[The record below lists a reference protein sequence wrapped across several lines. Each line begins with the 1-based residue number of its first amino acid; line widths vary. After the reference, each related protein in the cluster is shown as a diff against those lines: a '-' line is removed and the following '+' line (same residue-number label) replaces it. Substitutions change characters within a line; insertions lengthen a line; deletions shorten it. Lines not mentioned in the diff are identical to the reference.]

1 MNLRNIFRR
10 CFLFVIMI
18 LIFLAYFLFP
28 SRSPLGNIPP
38 TSCAKL
44 CSSPTVLSSLST
56 LRNCEAALLVYAG
69 LPFTP
74 ALHSPLFPHE
84 VSDPRASHADR
95 LKNQLTYV
103 PSHIST
109 ALHPLEAIPQNIAAG
124 PQGLVIPPIR
134 QDNRRPVG
142 SSNQNDGPIELKI
155 PSPLSPI
162 HVLEIRGLNE
172 RFDGLKVCV
181 IKVFNDFLTIKLF
194 FYYSKV
200 SPPLQT

>member
-1 MNLRNIFRR
+1 MNLRNIIRR
-10 CFLFVIMI
+10 CFLFIIVI

-38 TSCAKL
+38 SSCGKL
-44 CSSPTVLSSLST
+44 CSSPTVLLPFST
-56 LRNCEAALLVYAG
+56 RRNCEAALFVYAG
-69 LPFTP
+69 APFTP

-84 VSDPRASHADR
+84 VSDPRASYADR
-95 LKNQLTYV
+95 LINQLTYV

-109 ALHPLEAIPQNIAAG
+109 AIRPLGAISQNIAAG

-134 QDNRRPVG
+134 PDNRKPFG
-142 SSNQNDGPIELKI
+142 SSNQIDGPIELKI

-162 HVLEIRGLNE
+162 RVLAIRGLNE

-181 IKVFNDFLTIKLF
+181 INVFNVF
-194 FYYSKV
+194 
-200 SPPLQT
+200 